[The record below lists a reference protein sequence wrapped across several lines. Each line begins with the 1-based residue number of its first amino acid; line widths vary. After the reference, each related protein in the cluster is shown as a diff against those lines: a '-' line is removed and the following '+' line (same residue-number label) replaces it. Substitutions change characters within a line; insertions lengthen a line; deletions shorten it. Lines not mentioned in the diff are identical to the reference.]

1 MQVRSTRELAN
12 SGEKTSINL
21 CPRILIML
29 RVKIKITYSNFKEI
43 GTLELLSALFL
54 HTWIVLGPFAGS
66 GWGVWSSFTG
76 VVGGRK
82 ERIANM

>member
-12 SGEKTSINL
+12 SGEKTGINL

-29 RVKIKITYSNFKEI
+29 RGKIKITYSNFKEI

-54 HTWIVLGPFAGS
+54 HTDCFGPFAGS